1 MATSKIILAGILG
14 VGITVSTI
22 AFTGSG
28 TIDNVKGNIDS
39 IKQDL
44 TEAIADNTFLQTS
57 FNNMKESFTGTLEE
71 ANNRIEMLSGDRLE
85 YLEKIEELKSQLA
98 ATGEG
103 QEEGQAEAQKEIDRL
118 VGELEKA
125 NKEIAELGEYAAAA
139 DEAVNYEPIER
150 DQYEAEEKTISNP
163 VYAPIDEK
171 ASALNRTNAEYLATY
186 IPVTEIMKKYA
197 EKGINIDI
205 LKVTTHKTKTE
216 RLAYVVEGATP
227 EDLERLAASP
237 NNPEITKTL
246 QKFAAGTVST
256 ISILDTEGNE
266 IAFIT
271 NY

>member
-14 VGITVSTI
+14 AGLTISTI

-39 IKQDL
+39 LKTDL
-44 TEAIADNTFLQTS
+44 TEAIEDNTFLQTS
-57 FNNMKESFTGTLEE
+57 FKNMKESFTGTLEE

-139 DEAVNYEPIER
+139 DEAANYEPIDKKDFEVE
-150 DQYEAEEKTISNP
+150 EAAISNP
-163 VYAPIDEK
+163 VYAPITEK
-171 ASALNRTNAEYLATY
+171 ALQTDKANAEFLASYL
-186 IPVTEIMKKYA
+186 PVTAIVGEYH
-197 EKGINIDI
+197 EKGINVDI
-205 LKVTTHKTKTE
+205 LEVSTYNAGKSD
-216 RLAYVVEGATP
+216 RLAYVMTGDTEA
-227 EDLERLAASP
+227 LKASP
-237 NNPEITKTL
+237 NNTVIKSYIGKI
-246 QKFAAGTVST
+246 QGTFMFSL
-256 ISILDTEGNE
+256 IDEAGNE
-266 IAFIT
+266 IAVMK